1 MTRRGSATAR
11 WWLGGLGLLTLLLL
25 VVALRVGVAPGRA
38 VLLLLLL
45 PIATALVWGLLEY
58 ILLRPLRDLRTALEA
73 LAAGHAVEL
82 PEPTRGPVGALTSA
96 VRRVGTALSERE
108 RELQAATAAAEDAR
122 RATAGFVT
130 HLGHELRTPLNALL
144 GYADLIRKTPVL
156 DPEARERADI
166 VHASG
171 RHLVEL
177 LDTAVREARRV
188 GSASPPPDDK
198 AAARP
203 AAPPV
208 VGDGD
213 PCRRVLLVDDEATS
227 RLLLAHLLGELG
239 CVVDLAESAE
249 VALTRAS
256 EAAPDLVVMDLIMPG
271 TSGYAAALALRG
283 ALGRPDLPVIALS
296 APLLGTREEI
306 LGLGF
311 DGCLLKPVARAPLR
325 AALVEALSQAGQ
337 RAPAAPAAALSPVA
351 EPEPPPR
358 DEIDTI
364 AELVRLGAWAQAADW
379 CDDLAAGQPE
389 LAPFAA
395 RVRAFI
401 ADRDAAGLLLWLE

>member
-1 MTRRGSATAR
+1 MTRRGSATAC
-11 WWLGGLGLLTLLLL
+11 WWLGGLGLLTLLLV
-25 VVALRVGVAPGRA
+25 VVALLVGAAPGRA
-38 VLLLLLL
+38 VLLLLLV
-45 PIATALVWGLLEY
+45 PIAAALAWGLLER
-58 ILLRPLRDLRTALEA
+58 ILLRPLRHLRTALEA
-73 LAAGHAVEL
+73 LAVGRAVEL
-82 PEPTRGPVGALTSA
+82 PEPTRGPLGALTRS
-96 VRRVGTALSERE
+96 VHHLGTALAQRE
-108 RELQAATAAAEDAR
+108 RELRAATAAAEDAR

-156 DPEARERADI
+156 DPETRERADI

-171 RHLVEL
+171 RRLVEL

-188 GSASPPPDDK
+188 GPASHPPDGK

-213 PCRRVLLVDDEATS
+213 TRRRVLLVDDEATS

-239 CVVDLAESAE
+239 CIVDLAESAE
-249 VALTRAS
+249 AALARAS

-296 APLLGTREEI
+296 APVLGTREEI

-325 AALVEALSQAGQ
+325 DALADGLSQAGQ
-337 RAPAAPAAALSPVA
+337 RVPATPAVALDMAA

-358 DEIDTI
+358 DELDTI

-379 CDDLAAGQPE
+379 CDDLATGQPE

-401 ADRDAAGLLLWLE
+401 ADRDAAGLLRWLE